1 MSEETTRRGGL
12 NLGPPVPDFEVLS
25 ARPHMPP
32 ILFVFT
38 DKSNKVLSLNKTCRM
53 FIEQSNVF
61 CSNGP
66 TRLFLRSNFFT
77 LFAFENAIK
86 PCNDYI
92 FISYQRRGQSKV
104 IISPCNLLVKNY
116 NKNIQFK
123 LNKYRPVSVLSAFS
137 KILERI
143 VSNHLIDFLNKF
155 NILSNNQY
163 GFRKNHCTAY
173 ALIQLYDKLSNAI
186 DQGKVTL
193 GLLIDLSKAFNTVNH
208 DIFLAKL
215 EFCGVCG
222 VALQWFKSHLSR
234 RTQFVQYNGSYS
246 SSKWIKGAV
255 PQGSTLG
262 PLLVSL
268 YINDLCNVSQAL
280 DFILFA
286 DDANLFFPHI
296 DPIQLM
302 EIVNNELKKLSSSPV
317 KLWFSIKLIAT
328 EFFSTPLNCCLAI

>member
-1 MSEETTRRGGL
+1 MYFVQM
-12 NLGPPVPDFEVLS
+12 VPQGFFYS
-25 ARPHMPP
+25 R
-32 ILFVFT
+32 I
-38 DKSNKVLSLNKTCRM
+38 SLH
-53 FIEQSNVF
+53 
-61 CSNGP
+61 
-66 TRLFLRSNFFT
+66 FLP
-77 LFAFENAIK
+77 LKMLK

-92 FISYQRRGQSKV
+92 LISYQRRGQSKV

-173 ALIQLYDKLSNAI
+173 ALIQLYDKLSNVI

-234 RTQFVQYNGSYS
+234 RTQFVQYNGSDS
-246 SSKWIKGAV
+246 SAKWM
-255 PQGSTLG
+255 Q
-262 PLLVSL
+262 
-268 YINDLCNVSQAL
+268 C
-280 DFILFA
+280 
-286 DDANLFFPHI
+286 
-296 DPIQLM
+296 
-302 EIVNNELKKLSSSPV
+302 LKDRL
-317 KLWFSIKLIAT
+317 
-328 EFFSTPLNCCLAI
+328 

>member
-1 MSEETTRRGGL
+1 M
-12 NLGPPVPDFEVLS
+12 
-25 ARPHMPP
+25 
-32 ILFVFT
+32 
-38 DKSNKVLSLNKTCRM
+38 
-53 FIEQSNVF
+53 
-61 CSNGP
+61 
-66 TRLFLRSNFFT
+66 
-77 LFAFENAIK
+77 
-86 PCNDYI
+86 
-92 FISYQRRGQSKV
+92 
-104 IISPCNLLVKNY
+104 IISPCNSLVKNY

-143 VSNHLIDFLNKF
+143 VYNHLIDFLNKF

-222 VALQWFKSHLSR
+222 VVLQWFKSHLSR
-234 RTQFVQYNGSYS
+234 RTQFVHYNGSIS

-268 YINDLCNVSQAL
+268 YINDLCNVSKAL

-302 EIVNNELKKLSSSPV
+302 EIVNNELKKLSTSPV

-328 EFFSTPLNCCLAI
+328 EFFSTPFNCWMAI

>member
-1 MSEETTRRGGL
+1 M
-12 NLGPPVPDFEVLS
+12 
-25 ARPHMPP
+25 
-32 ILFVFT
+32 
-38 DKSNKVLSLNKTCRM
+38 
-53 FIEQSNVF
+53 
-61 CSNGP
+61 
-66 TRLFLRSNFFT
+66 
-77 LFAFENAIK
+77 
-86 PCNDYI
+86 
-92 FISYQRRGQSKV
+92 

-173 ALIQLYDKLSNAI
+173 ALIQLYDKLSNVI

-222 VALQWFKSHLSR
+222 VALPWFKSHLSR
-234 RTQFVQYNGSYS
+234 RTQFVQYNGSDS
-246 SSKWIKGAV
+246 SSKWM
-255 PQGSTLG
+255 Q
-262 PLLVSL
+262 
-268 YINDLCNVSQAL
+268 C
-280 DFILFA
+280 
-286 DDANLFFPHI
+286 
-296 DPIQLM
+296 
-302 EIVNNELKKLSSSPV
+302 LKDRL
-317 KLWFSIKLIAT
+317 
-328 EFFSTPLNCCLAI
+328 